1 MLYGDNIYRYNLLG
15 ELSRTGY
22 LNEKNTY
29 LNGSFAM
36 NLDMEFLTKGLKA
49 EVMFSSEG
57 HKRHW

>member
-29 LNGSFAM
+29 LK
-36 NLDMEFLTKGLKA
+36 DVYKRQPKEFRMKHLE
-49 EVMFSSEG
+49 EVQQ
-57 HKRHW
+57 